1 MSPLW
6 LAGPAPALAT
16 LDPILEAIRRHVFAA
31 DRLHVDDTTVPV
43 LAKLKTVTGRLWAE
57 LAKGSGR
64 RSLLCWDGQRRVTSV
79 MTSLGAVLLLPQPGR
94 QISARVSLNGLES
107 CRPMCSLGFLN
118 SARPGIAPGM
128 KSSPRPKMT
137 RKSRR
142 TNSRNS
148 AAPLARGRQGRR
160 HSGLFTYQ
168 TPEDHTE
175 QVRAL
180 TAFLINRR
188 ATVHRFYS
196 GVSYP
201 FQAQLELGFIQ
212 GFRPHRD
219 MSGYRAQDWDL
230 RIADLHYRDVLEWA
244 VGRNAAAG
252 WEANE
257 DENGPVTR
265 VWTDP
270 LPAAEVERVAPNEDA
285 ELKAHVT
292 FGMEALA
299 QAAHAGGAALI
310 QALDELPKLYGL
322 WINAERHKLLALPQ
336 RRRETGQRL
345 IDEMETAK
353 NRIADGIRLLTQN
366 EKARAAFRFMNLA
379 AAMAARPPQPAACC
393 FPGTGPK
400 AGEAKSGPEGP
411 L

>member
-168 TPEDHTE
+168 TP
-175 QVRAL
+175 A
-180 TAFLINRR
+180 
-188 ATVHRFYS
+188 
-196 GVSYP
+196 
-201 FQAQLELGFIQ
+201 AQL
-212 GFRPHRD
+212 
-219 MSGYRAQDWDL
+219 
-230 RIADLHYRDVLEWA
+230 
-244 VGRNAAAG
+244 
-252 WEANE
+252 
-257 DENGPVTR
+257 
-265 VWTDP
+265 
-270 LPAAEVERVAPNEDA
+270 
-285 ELKAHVT
+285 
-292 FGMEALA
+292 
-299 QAAHAGGAALI
+299 
-310 QALDELPKLYGL
+310 
-322 WINAERHKLLALPQ
+322 
-336 RRRETGQRL
+336 
-345 IDEMETAK
+345 
-353 NRIADGIRLLTQN
+353 
-366 EKARAAFRFMNLA
+366 
-379 AAMAARPPQPAACC
+379 
-393 FPGTGPK
+393 
-400 AGEAKSGPEGP
+400 
-411 L
+411 